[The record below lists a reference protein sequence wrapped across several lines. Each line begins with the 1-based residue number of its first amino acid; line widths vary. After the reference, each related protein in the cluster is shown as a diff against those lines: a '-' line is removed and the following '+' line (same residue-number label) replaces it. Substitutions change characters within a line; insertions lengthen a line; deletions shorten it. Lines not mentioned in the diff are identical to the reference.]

1 MVQHTLSHTQVLEV
15 SADDLWEVSKQI
27 DEILPA
33 LEPDYFTRSTY
44 IEGIAGEPGSIRL
57 VKPGPAVPH
66 AIEWKEHLDFFDEE
80 TKSRGYTITGGD
92 PRYNNVTNVIKSV
105 ACGKLSTEVTWT
117 CTYEPVGDA
126 PTPEHLKEGVIKVLK
141 TLEKAVKSRQTLTH
155 TETFD
160 ASPNAVWK
168 AVYKLDDFLP
178 KYLPDV
184 FVPVTNLS
192 GEYYG
197 KPGGIR
203 IVKFGPAAPRTGE
216 FWERVDFFDDA
227 TRTMSV
233 SLLKGDPRY
242 PYLKTTKV
250 VSPGAVEGTTDA
262 VWTAAYIAAGNA
274 GPPESHKGMYIEVC
288 KLLGV
293 ELKANPEAYA

>member
-1 MVQHTLSHTQVLEV
+1 LVGCL
-15 SADDLWEVSKQI
+15 A
-27 DEILPA
+27 
-33 LEPDYFTRSTY
+33 
-44 IEGIAGEPGSIRL
+44 SI
-57 VKPGPAVPH
+57 AVPH

-80 TKSRGYTITGGD
+80 TKSRGYTIIGGD

-105 ACGKLSTEVTWT
+105 ACGKSSTEVTWT

-141 TLEKAVKSRQTLTH
+141 TLEKAVKSRGTLTH

-203 IVKFGPAAPRTGE
+203 IVKFGPGME
-216 FWERVDFFDDA
+216 ICLYF
-227 TRTMSV
+227 
-233 SLLKGDPRY
+233 
-242 PYLKTTKV
+242 PYLFHET
-250 VSPGAVEGTTDA
+250 
-262 VWTAAYIAAGNA
+262 
-274 GPPESHKGMYIEVC
+274 
-288 KLLGV
+288 
-293 ELKANPEAYA
+293 

>member
-1 MVQHTLSHTQVLEV
+1 MVQHTLSHTEVLEV
-15 SADDLWEVSKQI
+15 SADDLWEVAKQF

-33 LEPDYFTRSTY
+33 LEPDYFTPSTY

-66 AIEWKEHLDFFDEE
+66 AIEWKERLDFFDEE
-80 TKSRGYTITGGD
+80 TKTHGNTVIEGD
-92 PRYNNVTNVIKSV
+92 PRYNNVTRVMKWTASGKS
-105 ACGKLSTEVTWT
+105 STEATLT
-117 CTYEPVGDA
+117 LTYEPVGDA
-126 PTPEHLKEGVIKVLK
+126 PPPEHFKEGFIKVTK

-160 ASPNAVWK
+160 ASPDAVWK

-184 FVPVTNLS
+184 FVPVTNLT

-250 VSPGAVEGTTDA
+250 VSPGAVKGTTDA
-262 VWTAAYIAAGNA
+262 VWTATYVAAGNA
-274 GPPESHKGMYIEVC
+274 GPPESHKGFFIEVC
-288 KLLGV
+288 QLLAV